1 MDVAEE
7 NNSQDL
13 RSGGQKAFVRIIAG
27 MNPKAIKER
36 GSRPRRR
43 MKANH

>member
-1 MDVAEE
+1 MEE
-7 NNSQDL
+7 NNALDL
-13 RSGGQKAFVRIIAG
+13 RRGVKAFVRIIAG
-27 MNPKAIKER
+27 MNPEAIKER